1 MEGLHKRTFT
11 AWEPFDENAKKIF
24 KRYKVGELAG
34 LENTIKRNIKFTAKY
49 FVMLK
54 LTFDNQ
60 EITDNKDLF
69 RKLVQIQAG
78 YYYWITLIDGSKQK
92 ESISIKFE
100 TMDDLEFEKL
110 YSDVFN
116 VCLKILGLK
125 SEELELELLH
135 LT

>member
-1 MEGLHKRTFT
+1 MKGLHKRTFSG
-11 AWEPFDENAKKIF
+11 WEPVDEQAKKIF
-24 KRYKVGELAG
+24 KRYKFGELAK
-34 LENTIKRNIKFTAKY
+34 LEHTIIRNLKFTAKY

-60 EITDNKDLF
+60 DITDNKDLF

-135 LT
+135 FA

>member
-1 MEGLHKRTFT
+1 MKGFHKRTWT
-11 AWEPFDENAKKIF
+11 AWEPVDEQAKKIF
-24 KRYKVGELAG
+24 KRYKVGDLAE
-34 LENTIKRNIKFTAKY
+34 LENTIKRNPKFNAKY

-78 YYYWITLIDGSKQK
+78 YYYWVTLIDGSKQK
-92 ESISIKFE
+92 ESVTIKFE
-100 TMDDLEFEKL
+100 EMDDLEFEKL
-110 YSDVFN
+110 YNDVFN

-125 SEELELELLH
+125 SEELELELLKFA
-135 LT
+135 